1 MPSFDSARSSDTK
14 PGARAPLL
22 SFRMRLPFTAILA
35 FTVLMPSAPRASDA
49 LHWPQWRGEG
59 GTGVSTASDYPT
71 EWSPTTNVAW
81 KTRIQ
86 GRGHSSP
93 VVWGDHVFLT
103 SSIQGEHVPD
113 HKAPD
118 HLGYDLKPGYLH
130 PDSVGAD
137 YKYALKVLALDA
149 RSGALLWEHTAYD
162 GLMHDNRH
170 RKNTYA
176 SPTPVTDGTLVYFYF
191 EAAGLYAYD
200 FKGRPVWKSEAL
212 GTIAK
217 GGMGPGTSPILY
229 EDLLIVQ
236 ADQEMGANSALVAL
250 DKKTGREVWR
260 AARTTRRSWATPLI
274 VRAGARTELIAS
286 GAEMVAGYDPRS
298 GKELWRARGTESHPI
313 PSAVFGHGL
322 IFFTA
327 GSQAKRAM
335 AIRPGGDGDLTES
348 AIVWSYRKGTAYVPS
363 PILHGDYLYLMTDA
377 GLVTCLDAKTGEVK
391 YEGGRPPVPAT
402 FTASVVGYGDRL
414 LMTSE
419 DGDTFVLKAGPE
431 HEILRTNSVGEPVYA
446 SPALAGRT
454 IYIRGAEHLFAIRA
468 R

>member
-1 MPSFDSARSSDTK
+1 MRPFTETRPARTSACASDRDAMPSFDSARSSDTK
-14 PGARAPLL
+14 PGARTPLL
-22 SFRMRLPFTAILA
+22 SFRMRLPLTAIVASTL
-35 FTVLMPSAPRASDA
+35 LLSSAPRASDA
-49 LHWPQWRGEG
+49 VHWPQWRGEG
-59 GTGVSTASDYPT
+59 GTGVSTASDYPA

-93 VVWGDHVFLT
+93 VVWGDRVFLT

-149 RSGALLWEHTAYD
+149 PAARCCGSTPPYD

-200 FKGRPVWKSEAL
+200 FTGRQVWKSGAL

-236 ADQEMGANSALVAL
+236 AI
-250 DKKTGREVWR
+250 RRW
-260 AARTTRRSWATPLI
+260 ARTRRWWRSTRTPG
-274 VRAGARTELIAS
+274 AKCGAR
-286 GAEMVAGYDPRS
+286 P
-298 GKELWRARGTESHPI
+298 AR
-313 PSAVFGHGL
+313 
-322 IFFTA
+322 
-327 GSQAKRAM
+327 R
-335 AIRPGGDGDLTES
+335 DG
-348 AIVWSYRKGTAYVPS
+348 
-363 PILHGDYLYLMTDA
+363 
-377 GLVTCLDAKTGEVK
+377 
-391 YEGGRPPVPAT
+391 
-402 FTASVVGYGDRL
+402 
-414 LMTSE
+414 
-419 DGDTFVLKAGPE
+419 
-431 HEILRTNSVGEPVYA
+431 
-446 SPALAGRT
+446 AGR
-454 IYIRGAEHLFAIRA
+454 RR
-468 R
+468 